1 MQAFA
6 RPLLSG
12 ACRLALTGALAC
24 ALVPAAFI
32 VLDIGYRSQVHRPL
46 FALDNWRSARIERL
60 MFGDRAQFDPVLGWA
75 PREDYQSEDYNTL
88 DLGIRLNASE
98 DGIRTGGVLAVGDV
112 FTEGGV
118 EVADGETWP
127 AHLERMT
134 GEPVVNAGVAG
145 YAADQIVL
153 RAEQLLPQARPS
165 TLVVALFEE
174 TIARTGQS
182 FFGSSKPYF
191 TMEGGQLAYHAPHRR
206 EPDALSGW
214 QAGVRD
220 VLGRSAVLDVVLSRL
235 APGYWQGKAGEGLFQ
250 SADTDTVAVTCALLE
265 RLKKGADGGGIR
277 VLLLLQHARKTVFE
291 RTEPRDDV
299 RKVAGCAAT
308 AGIEV
313 LDQFEALR
321 GLAIANPGALNDLY
335 FTDGYGQMTST
346 GNWHAADLVAR
357 ALNK

>member
-6 RPLLSG
+6 RPLLHG
-12 ACRLALTGALAC
+12 ASRLALAC
-24 ALVPAAFI
+24 ALAPLAF
-32 VLDIGYRSQVHRPL
+32 VALDLGYRAQLHRPL
-46 FALDNWRSARIERL
+46 LAHDDWRSARIERL
-60 MFGDRAQFDPVLGWA
+60 MFGSRAQFDPLLGWA

-88 DLGIRLNASE
+88 DLGIRLNFGE

-112 FTEGGV
+112 FTEGGI
-118 EVADGETWP
+118 EAADGETWP

-134 GEPVVNAGVAG
+134 GEPAINAGVAG

-153 RAEQLLPQARPS
+153 RAEQLLPRVRPR

-174 TIARTGQS
+174 TIARAGQS

-191 TMEGGQLAYHAPHRR
+191 TMDNGQLAYHAPHRA
-206 EPDALSGW
+206 EPDALAGW

-220 VLGRSAVLDVVLSRL
+220 VLGRSAVLDAVLSRL
-235 APGYWQGKAGEGLFQ
+235 APGYWQGKAGEGVFQ
-250 SADTDTVAVTCALLE
+250 SAGNDPAAVTCALLE
-265 RLKKGADGGGIR
+265 RLKKRADGDGVR

-291 RTEPRDDV
+291 QTEPRDDV
-299 RKVAGCAAT
+299 RKVAACAA
-308 AGIEV
+308 AGGIEV
-313 LDQFEALR
+313 IDQFESLR
-321 GLAIANPGALNDLY
+321 SLAIANPGALDDLY
-335 FTDGYGQMTST
+335 LKGEGYGQMSST